1 MMKKLSILKKPAM
14 LLLACGAAIL
24 VSSCGSE
31 LTGRDGRQSSSA
43 TAELWNDIDI
53 VPMPKLITLSGKWI
67 PLDDN
72 IVLLAG
78 SAPASQSAIGADW
91 INRRIS
97 ELGGKPLKIIKSDLA
112 PHDKIS
118 IAIGTLSDN
127 PVIAAAVKDG
137 VVNVGDKNPG
147 ERGYEIKI
155 SDDGKK
161 VYLAGAD
168 NIGALYACVTFA
180 ELIQRKGSELVW
192 RSALVRDW
200 PDVIKVTLGADFVG
214 TTAMPEIMSKYRQIR
229 SSSNPTEKIKGEY
242 IEAVRK
248 YYDWLLKRK
257 VTLLGYYG
265 PFLAGGTFEHIKG
278 HDVIREG
285 IEYGKDRGIGAL
297 LFAEAPFA
305 GLAEKYPEIAKSNKC
320 LADSGPHPNLA
331 RWIRCWSQDEICHE
345 TARNLGEYIK
355 STGITDIGLH
365 DTDTGYY
372 DNPAQW
378 NERCDIC
385 RKRWGDDYTAA
396 TVNKFKIYYD
406 EIKKLNPDANLHFT
420 FYPYGVSILCQ
431 KTAEADLEGR
441 YGSSPIVKE
450 LATKYREKYTEH
462 WKRLHA
468 AFPKND
474 VTFCIRESAPEAIE
488 VYRGLTPG
496 RGAFIWDALMSHAW
510 KSFFSQAACWT
521 PTFCD
526 NPNDVFFINYIDTL
540 LPLESL
546 AVREYSWNK
555 ITPGAKP
562 FDKWDIPLSE
572 QWKHSEPKGEIYT
585 LVLPNLVRNVFGR
598 EAAPYIL
605 RVVSQNIDMRQ
616 IFGQVGAQFD
626 WLKDYK
632 RMQWQAD
639 NAETGAKA
647 LDELWKKCIDTK
659 SIMGMDDFAFLRF
672 VYLRESLHMSMWMAK
687 SRAQNLLARELAMK
701 QDVKGAE
708 EALRKGLEYV
718 QEGNVDREKLRKEQ
732 PDDPVISEK
741 PFNKWSGLWRNFMS
755 DNADFS
761 LAEKSLKQTA
771 SELKELGSL
780 GAAPKHVTDAISADR
795 VVRAKKTDG
804 KITLDGKLSE
814 EAWKDA
820 YPIETFLVLNKGAQ
834 AATAW
839 TRVKMLYD
847 KENIYV
853 AMNCHVPGEDESIP
867 EKDTVEL
874 FLTSPEM
881 KGDYVHLFIGS
892 NGVLKQQYNKAEGPD
907 GAIKWTAD
915 NSWVCPGIVS
925 AVSPGWKKWNAEIRI
940 PISAMGGVTEKNAW
954 QVNIARSCPLTAEV
968 EMSSILSQGSSG
980 FHDLKKFCR
989 LVWTENPCPP
999 PSIQVEALAFKVETQ
1014 TLKDAIAS
1022 VAEIKLEVESN
1033 VVLNDVRVT
1042 LEGYGND
1049 GRLQCMKTI
1058 EIDRVFYKW
1067 TASDFCVLEYQQICK
1082 SGGVLVK
1089 VSAKEGNSEHWFRF
1103 GGWQGTDKTGNIFA
1117 LGLDGGKGIS
1127 GECHFT
1133 SVLKIDAKD
1142 VQLFNGAC
1150 GTVEFWVKPSW
1161 QGYRDPPMQKSD
1173 IFGECKTFV
1182 HYGPG
1187 RKDNPRIINNSPLS
1201 ISYYGNNS
1209 SIACTLYNGNYA
1221 GWVVS
1226 APVGA
1231 DKSWTPGIWH
1241 HVACVWDVSAKEK
1254 DMLKIFID
1262 GKCISRSPLVNKPD
1276 RLPEKLTAILE
1287 TKNPFPIQ
1295 IGSLNSG
1302 FQPSESVIDE
1312 LRISRIVR
1320 YKDEFKPDMKE
1331 FVTDKDT
1338 SALFHF
1344 NGSLSGEGL
1353 TDDGKSYIIEAV
1365 SGASGMRQ

>member
-1 MMKKLSILKKPAM
+1 MVKKVSILKRSSM

-43 TAELWNDIDI
+43 TAGLWNDIDI
-53 VPMPKLITLSGKWI
+53 VPMPKLITLSEKCI

-72 IVLLAG
+72 TVLLAG

-112 PHDKIS
+112 PRDKIS

-127 PVIAAAVKDG
+127 PIIAAAVKDG

-155 SDDGKK
+155 SEDGRK

-180 ELIQRKGSELVW
+180 ELIKLKDGELVW
-192 RSALVRDW
+192 RNAIVRDW

-214 TTAMPEIMSKYRQIR
+214 TTAMPEIMSKYGSIR
-229 SSSNPTEKIKGEY
+229 SSGNPTEKIKGEY
-242 IEAVRK
+242 LEAVRK

-285 IEYGKDRGIGAL
+285 IQYGKDRGIGAL
-297 LFAEAPFA
+297 AFAEAPFA
-305 GLAEKYPEIAKSNKC
+305 GLAEKYPEIAKNNKC
-320 LADSGPHPNLA
+320 LMDSGPHANNST
-331 RWIRCWSQDEICHE
+331 WIRCWSQDEICHE

-355 STGITDIGLH
+355 ATGITDIGLH

-396 TVNKFKIYYD
+396 TANKFKIYYD
-406 EIKKLNPDANLHFT
+406 EIKKLNPDVNFHFT
-420 FYPYGVSILCQ
+420 FYPYGVGILCQ
-431 KTAEADLEGR
+431 KTAEADLEER
-441 YGSSPIVKE
+441 YGNSPVVKE

-462 WKRLHA
+462 WKKLHA
-468 AFPKND
+468 AFPVDD
-474 VTFCIRESAPEAIE
+474 VDFCIREASPDAIE
-488 VYRGLTPG
+488 AFRKLTPG

-526 NPNDVFFINYIDTL
+526 NSKDLFFINYIDIL

-555 ITPGAKP
+555 NTPGAKP

-605 RVVSQNIDMRQ
+605 RAVSQNIDMRQ
-616 IFGQVGAQFD
+616 IFGQVGTQFD
-626 WLKDYK
+626 WLKDYRK
-632 RMQWQAD
+632 MQWQAD
-639 NAETGAKA
+639 NAETGVKA
-647 LDELWKKCIDTK
+647 LDELWKKCTDSK
-659 SIMGMDDFAFLRF
+659 SRMGMDDFAFPRF

-708 EALRKGLEYV
+708 EALQKGLEYV
-718 QEGNVDREKLRKEQ
+718 QAGNVDREKLRKEQ
-732 PDDPVISEK
+732 PDAPVIKEK
-741 PFNKWSGLWRNFMS
+741 PYNKWAGQWRNSMS

-761 LAEKSLKQTA
+761 LAENSLKQTA

-780 GAAPKHVTDAISADR
+780 GAAPKHVIDAISANR
-795 VVRAKKTDG
+795 VVRAKRTG
-804 KITLDGKLSE
+804 EKITVDGKLSE
-814 EAWKDA
+814 SAWKET

-834 AATAW
+834 AAMAHTKA
-839 TRVKMLYD
+839 KMLYD
-847 KENIYV
+847 NDNIYL
-853 AMNCHVPGEDESIP
+853 ALDCYAPGEGKSIP

-874 FLTSPEM
+874 FLTNSGM
-881 KGDYVHLFIGS
+881 KGDYIHLFISKNGS
-892 NGVLKQQYNKAEGPD
+892 LRQQYNKAEGQE

-915 NSWVCPGIVS
+915 NSWVCAGLES
-925 AVSPGWKKWNAEIRI
+925 AVSKGAKSWSAEMKI
-940 PISAMGGVTEKNAW
+940 PISELQSLTGRTAW
-954 QVNIARSCPLTAEV
+954 QVNISRSCQLATEV
-968 EMSSILSQGSSG
+968 EHSSILPPGSAD

-1049 GRLQCMKTI
+1049 GRLQCMKTV

-1067 TASDFCVLEYQQICK
+1067 TAAEFCVLEYQQVCK

-1103 GGWQGTDKTGNIFA
+1103 GGWQGTDKTGSIFA
-1117 LGLDGGKGIS
+1117 AGLDGSKGIS
-1127 GECHFT
+1127 GECHFP
-1133 SVLKIDAKD
+1133 SLLKIDGKD
-1142 VQLFNGAC
+1142 VQIFNGES

-1173 IFGECKTFV
+1173 ISGECRTFV
-1182 HYGPG
+1182 HYGPV

-1221 GWVVS
+1221 GWMVS

-1262 GKCISRSPLVNKPD
+1262 GKRISYIPVVSHSD
-1276 RLPEKLTAILE
+1276 RLQEKLTTMLE
-1287 TKNPFPIQ
+1287 NKNPFPVQ
-1295 IGSLNSG
+1295 IGSVNSG
-1302 FQPSESVIDE
+1302 FQASESVIDE
-1312 LRISRIVR
+1312 LRISRIPR
-1320 YKDEFKPDMKE
+1320 YKDEFKPETKE
-1331 FVTDKDT
+1331 FSMDKAT

-1344 NGSLSGEGL
+1344 NGNLSGEGL
-1353 TDDGKSYIIEAV
+1353 TEGGKSYIIDAIV
-1365 SGASGMRQ
+1365 GALN